1 MSTYNQVLSLAK
13 NLSSSEQL
21 RLLSELALQLRDSW
35 LMASDPDRSLGK
47 SVKSPFAG
55 KNKWRG
61 FLPERV
67 DALEFQRAI
76 RREWGE

>member
-1 MSTYNQVLSLAK
+1 MSTYNQVLTQAK
-13 NLSSSEQL
+13 NLSSDEQL
-21 RLLSELALQLRDSW
+21 RLLSELAMLLRDSI
-35 LMASDPDRSLGK
+35 ASDPDRGKVK
-47 SVKSPFAG
+47 SVKSPLAG

>member
-13 NLSSSEQL
+13 NLSSDDQL
-21 RLLSELALQLRDSW
+21 RLLSELAMQLRDS
-35 LMASDPDRSLGK
+35 MASDPDRSLVK
-47 SVKSPFAG
+47 SVKSPLAG

-67 DALEFQRAI
+67 DALEFQLAI